1 MTNDPRRRLD
11 DILDRCE
18 AARLIVAE
26 GRERF
31 DADVLLQHA
40 AKSILTDIG
49 EAAKNLG
56 GLEDQLDGIPW
67 SQVAA
72 MRDRITHRYFD
83 IDHDVVW
90 DTLTVHLPQMA
101 TTVREFLDRTES

>member
-1 MTNDPRRRLD
+1 MTNDPRRRLE
-11 DILDRCE
+11 DILARCE

-49 EAAKNLG
+49 EAAKH
-56 GLEDQLDGIPW
+56 LDGLRDELDGVPW

-90 DTLTVHLPQMA
+90 DTLTVHLPQMEA
-101 TTVREFLDRTES
+101 TVWEYLGRDE